1 MTEVS
6 PVRLTVQ
13 SLARTELISPC
24 PLDQADGNFNGRGA
38 SLKRG
43 SSGRAHATSL
53 IVVEEEGVIDLDAV
67 RQAVLPLISS
77 THPVLQCLSVSW
89 ITQILYLRFGGGLI
103 YPLYVEHRVPTVPS
117 LFSQQFLAKKR
128 LNFIDHH
135 SPTPWQKPSQKVIM
149 NILQG
154 ISSTSITN
162 HKINLFA
169 MPK

>member
-43 SSGRAHATSL
+43 SSGRARATSL

-77 THPVLQCLSVSW
+77 THPVLQCLSVS
-89 ITQILYLRFGGGLI
+89 
-103 YPLYVEHRVPTVPS
+103 
-117 LFSQQFLAKKR
+117 
-128 LNFIDHH
+128 
-135 SPTPWQKPSQKVIM
+135 
-149 NILQG
+149 
-154 ISSTSITN
+154 
-162 HKINLFA
+162 
-169 MPK
+169 